1 MSRHLRDGVTVAIP
15 TIPPR
20 NGLLL
25 RALASVSAQT
35 VLPDAVAIAVDY
47 NHDGV
52 WVTRKRAIEMAQT
65 RYVAFLDDDDEFLPH
80 HIERLLNCMEE
91 HQADLVYSCFESVPP
106 GWTEL
111 GICGPAF
118 DPERPP
124 ATVTITV
131 LIDRQLASTVK
142 LGPPDPGWRNALDD
156 QLLLQGA
163 LALGAKVV
171 HLPEVTWRYHMDG
184 RHTSG
189 QPHLWA

>member
-1 MSRHLRDGVTVAIP
+1 MSSDLTACIS

-20 NGLLL
+20 DGLLL

-35 VLPDAVAIAVDY
+35 VLPDAVAIAIDRD
-47 NHDGV
+47 HDGV
-52 WVTRKRAIEMAQT
+52 WVTRARSVAMADT
-65 RYVAFLDDDDEFLPH
+65 RWVAFLDDDDEWLPTH
-80 HIERLLNCMEE
+80 CERLLACQAETG
-91 HQADLVYSCFESVPP
+91 ADLVYSCFESVPP

-111 GICGPAF
+111 GICGPPF
-118 DPERPP
+118 DPEHPP

-131 LIDRQLASTVK
+131 LVDRQLASTVE

-163 LALGAKVV
+163 LALGAKVA

-184 RHTSG
+184 KHTSG
-189 QPHLWA
+189 QPHRWA